1 VAVDAVLK
9 DRSVR
14 VRSAALADLEGADPG
29 ITGPAELIIGSC
41 AGSRAGSCMLLTWG
55 SVLVWHVG
63 SRGQPAALHLDCPGR
78 AAESGPG
85 GPEAV
90 RVILRLT
97 GKAL

>member
-1 VAVDAVLK
+1 V
-9 DRSVR
+9 
-14 VRSAALADLEGADPG
+14 
-29 ITGPAELIIGSC
+29 ITGSC
-41 AGSRAGSCMLLTWG
+41 AGSRAGSCTVLTWR

-63 SRGQPAALHLDCPGR
+63 SRGQPAALHLDCLGQ

>member
-1 VAVDAVLK
+1 
-9 DRSVR
+9 
-14 VRSAALADLEGADPG
+14 
-29 ITGPAELIIGSC
+29 
-41 AGSRAGSCMLLTWG
+41 MLLTWR
-55 SVLVWHVG
+55 SVLVWHVD
-63 SRGQPAALHLDCPGR
+63 SRASRQRCIWIAWAR

>member
-1 VAVDAVLK
+1 
-9 DRSVR
+9 
-14 VRSAALADLEGADPG
+14 
-29 ITGPAELIIGSC
+29 
-41 AGSRAGSCMLLTWG
+41 MLLTWG

-63 SRGQPAALHLDCPGR
+63 SRGQPAALHLDCLGR

-97 GKAL
+97 GKVL